1 MNKLCSRYFVLF
13 LLLMLASQFSFA
25 QLSRNWEEQYPELA
39 LENTNKWVLKSASN
53 INTLSRVMELG
64 IDLERK
70 SIVGYGGCNPF
81 QINLFGVNKKKESYV
96 LSTTR
101 SVVTENLCT
110 DNINDIERQFISNLN
125 YDRLVVKF
133 VNDQMIVTNKRK
145 VVMTFDKVK
154 ENPLFHFMEKYYWK
168 LIQFEGDSSVVYQS
182 YFRFDFANHKL
193 VGDAGCGPF
202 EINIEVSPSED
213 ELIFSEAK
221 YTDLGCI
228 DESRENR
235 SQAFI
240 KRLDKGTFSF
250 DVADQTLNFYQNNKL
265 VMMFGFIPKGY

>member
-1 MNKLCSRYFVLF
+1 MKKLCSRYFVL
-13 LLLMLASQFSFA
+13 LLLMLVAQVSFA

-53 INTLSRVMELG
+53 IPTLSRVMEVG
-64 IDLERK
+64 VDLERK

-81 QINLFGVNKKKESYV
+81 QINLFGVNKKKDSYV

-110 DNINDIERQFISNLN
+110 DNINDNERQFISNLN
-125 YDRLVVKF
+125 YDRLIVKF
-133 VNDQMIVTNKRK
+133 ANDQMTITNKRK

-154 ENPLFHFMEKYYWK
+154 ANPLFHFMEKYYWK

-202 EINIEVSPSED
+202 EINFEVSSSED
-213 ELIFSEAK
+213 ELSFSEAR

-228 DESRENR
+228 DEVRAKR

-240 KRLDKGTFSF
+240 TKLNNADFTF